1 MDKLVYVRIVA
12 YVLSLLAGMI
22 PAAWAG
28 FASYD
33 AVAGTITVS
42 IEGLALALVTAF
54 AGSLAIFRRW
64 GTR

>member
-33 AVAGTITVS
+33 AMAGTITVS

-54 AGSLAIFRRW
+54 AGSLAIFKRW

>member
-1 MDKLVYVRIVA
+1 MEKMVYVRIVA
-12 YVLSLLAGMI
+12 YVLSLVAGMI

-33 AVAGTITVS
+33 AVAGTVTVS
-42 IEGLALALVTAF
+42 IEGLALALVVAF
-54 AGSLAIFRRW
+54 SGSLAVFKRW

>member
-33 AVAGTITVS
+33 AVAGTVTVS
-42 IEGLALALVTAF
+42 IEGLAIALLTAF
-54 AGSLAIFRRW
+54 AGSMAIFKRW
-64 GTR
+64 GKQ

>member
-54 AGSLAIFRRW
+54 AGSLAIFRKW
-64 GTR
+64 GVK

>member
-42 IEGLALALVTAF
+42 IEGLVLALVTAF